1 MVDFSVLLL
10 LPAPDPE
17 YGFEKK
23 LELKKHGQTKKKV
36 VMRCKVDN
44 PEAKVKWYKDGKE
57 IKPSDTRFLMTND
70 GGDCKLTL
78 KQCELEDAGRY
89 TCKIEEF
96 GKEGDSECT
105 CDLTVGEFPHK
116 FSSQLEGKD
125 CVEGD
130 KCEFKIN
137 VEEDDAEVKWYK
149 DGVEIIPDGKRIKI
163 VKEGKK
169 RKLVIDG
176 CKLEDAGNITA
187 KTNAD
192 ESSAPL
198 NVAINNQFVKG
209 MREFKQCVE
218 REQIIFNVEV
228 KDPNAPVDFFING
241 EQVYD
246 QGEGGRVEIKD
257 LGEGKRQ
264 LIINKAEM
272 PDNGTVSAKTPSN
285 KGDQVIESKS
295 AFTVIK
301 VYYLLMLHYYV
312 LITHL
317 VFVVNTFTTGTFY
330 SRVERPPKWAMW
342 LQSPVL
348 PKSSAT

>member
-1 MVDFSVLLL
+1 MGENFKLRWNDHHSIFFSTAEALCQGDHLTDVTLSCGKREFSAHKLVLSICSTYFNELFTPKPGNKNRPANGAAIVYLKDVNAHHMELLL
-10 LPAPDPE
+10 NFM
-17 YGFEKK
+17 Y
-23 LELKKHGQTKKKV
+23 
-36 VMRCKVDN
+36 R
-44 PEAKVKWYKDGKE
+44 
-57 IKPSDTRFLMTND
+57 
-70 GGDCKLTL
+70 
-78 KQCELEDAGRY
+78 
-89 TCKIEEF
+89 
-96 GKEGDSECT
+96 
-105 CDLTVGEFPHK
+105 GE
-116 FSSQLEGKD
+116 
-125 CVEGD
+125 
-130 KCEFKIN
+130 IN

-317 VFVVNTFTTGTFY
+317 VFVVNT
-330 SRVERPPKWAMW
+330 
-342 LQSPVL
+342 L
-348 PKSSAT
+348 